1 MNEIGNNE
9 NNIEKENLIYEYL
22 KNKDI
27 NKILDINKTPD
38 YTDDYYNNIIHDDNL
53 ENNIITT
60 NIGNIYEMSEY
71 NFSFNN
77 NLFILGFSYGD
88 SLRKENEPENE
99 DKKVDI
105 KKDNEKKKMI
115 KKAMI
120 NKKMFKN
127 QEEKKIM

>member
-38 YTDDYYNNIIHDDNL
+38 CTDDYYNNIIHDDNL
-53 ENNIITT
+53 ENDINTT
-60 NIGNIYEMSEY
+60 IIGNIYEMSEY

-77 NLFILGFSYGD
+77 NLFILDFSSGD

-105 KKDNEKKKMI
+105 KKDNEKKKR
-115 KKAMI
+115 
-120 NKKMFKN
+120 
-127 QEEKKIM
+127 

>member
-77 NLFILGFSYGD
+77 NLLILDFSSGD